1 MNLTKTKKIV
11 AAGLSALMMMCSAT
25 PVFAAE
31 SSGDDLS
38 WLEPGYN
45 GPSGFIGA
53 SGGSSGDKSANL
65 NYQVSSSYDWII
77 HSSIDFGAD
86 AGTNKTVDRTGNQVK
101 VLKNVIPEGKYLNI
115 SVKGSGVNDAFTV
128 SNGGSEVLNYDVS
141 DDNGAVGVNGNVL
154 SVPAGTN
161 TATQNMNF
169 KLNTTKKSAEVA
181 GQYNGRVIYN
191 ASVGDKNGG
200 TGESESSGGTVTTPS
215 ELKTLDIEGTKY
227 IVLEERENNQA
238 LVMTA
243 SSIGNKKFQS
253 TARAD
258 GQNQSTYEGSEID
271 NYLENEWCNSLSS
284 TMKAAIQTTSIK
296 QASYSTSDDPDSKQ
310 ETGPNG
316 QVYNTISRHVFLPS
330 VNEIG
335 KAVDLKNPDK
345 VKAFL
350 NGTNIWTR
358 DSYQGSAYSA
368 EYLGAYFG
376 SLNYDDVYY
385 TCGVRPA
392 FVIDLSQVNYSV
404 VK

>member
-1 MNLTKTKKIV
+1 MNFTKTKKVV
-11 AAGLSALMMMCSAT
+11 AAGLSALMMMTST
-25 PVFAAE
+25 TSVFAAE
-31 SSGDDLS
+31 S
-38 WLEPGYN
+38 
-45 GPSGFIGA
+45 
-53 SGGSSGDKSANL
+53 GDKSTTL

-86 AGTNKTVDRTGNQVK
+86 AGVNKTVDRTGNQVK

-115 SVKGSGVNDAFTV
+115 SVKGSGANDAFTV
-128 SNGGSEVLNYDVS
+128 DNGGSEVLNYDVS

-200 TGESESSGGTVTTPS
+200 TTAGGSGSTGTTEGGNPGSSGGTVTNPS

-227 IVLEERENNQA
+227 VVLEERENNQA

-243 SSIGNKKFQS
+243 SSIGKRAFQLS
-253 TARAD
+253 DRSD
-258 GQNQSTYEGSEID
+258 GQNMNTYEGSEID
-271 NYLENEWCNSLSS
+271 NYLENDWYNSLSS
-284 TMKAAIQTTSIK
+284 TMKAAIQTTNIK
-296 QASYSTSDDPDSKQ
+296 QASYATYNDPDSKQ
-310 ETGPNG
+310 ETGYNG

-330 VNEIG
+330 VSEIG

-350 NGTNIWTR
+350 NGTEIWTR
-358 DSYQGSAYSA
+358 DSYQGIAYGSAFGA
-368 EYLGAYFG
+368 EYLHVNDG
-376 SLNYDDVYY
+376 SLWYSSVTY
-385 TCGVRPA
+385 TNGVRPA